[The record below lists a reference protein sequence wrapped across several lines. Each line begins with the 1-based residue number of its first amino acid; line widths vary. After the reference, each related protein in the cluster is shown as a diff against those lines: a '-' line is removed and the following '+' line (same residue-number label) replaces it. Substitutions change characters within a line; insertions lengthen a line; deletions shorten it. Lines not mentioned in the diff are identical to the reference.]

1 MGTEISQS
9 QFSRADFSAFHER
22 LSNETA
28 LLEQW
33 LIKDAIQRRQAQ
45 GGFELEAW
53 VIDIHGIPANQ
64 NDRIINLSKNDM
76 AVPELAQFN
85 IELNG
90 HPHRLQGH
98 ALSKIH
104 EDIRSGWKSV
114 TTAASQIDLRMLMI
128 GILPTAR
135 REDFRIE
142 AMSPL
147 QRYLALNEQIFKQ
160 RQDRP
165 AELNIKGHDHLLHH
179 HHDVMLESATTS
191 FQIHLRTHPD
201 EAVRLYNA
209 SKIISAPMV
218 AISANSPYLFGH
230 DLWAESRIPVFEQ
243 SIEIGQSEHTK
254 RVSFGYRYAK
264 ESIFEIFDA
273 NLKHYPVLLPELMDE
288 KEESLAHLRL
298 HNGTIWR
305 WNRPLVGFD
314 ADGSPHLRIEHRVGP
329 SGPTPADMT
338 ANAALYYGC
347 VRAMVDANTA
357 YETLI
362 PFKTAKE
369 NFYSCAKDGLNANIH
384 WCNGNI
390 GSVKALLSEKLLP
403 MAREG
408 LNTLGIERD
417 DIDKWLGIIQER
429 LKTGQNGS
437 YWQRSWIE
445 LHGEDFH
452 GLVSAYHEN
461 QESGRPVHLWSLT

>member
-9 QFSRADFSAFHER
+9 HFSHADFSAFLER
-22 LSNETA
+22 LSRETA
-28 LLEQW
+28 LLDQW
-33 LIKDAIQRRQAQ
+33 LSSDILKPSQAQ

-53 VIDIHGIPANQ
+53 VIDSEGIPANQ
-64 NDRIINLSKNDM
+64 NDKIISLVNNDM

-85 IELNG
+85 VELNG
-90 HPHRLQGH
+90 HPHRLQGQ
-98 ALSKIH
+98 ALSKIY
-104 EDIRSGWKSV
+104 EDIRNGWQSV
-114 TTAASQIDLRMLMI
+114 TQAANQIDLRMLMI
-128 GILPTAR
+128 GILPTAQR
-135 REDFRIE
+135 DSFRLE

-165 AELNIKGHDHLLHH
+165 VELDIRGHDHLLLH

-191 FQIHLRTHPD
+191 FQIHLRTSPH

-243 SIEIGQSEHTK
+243 SIDIGQSEHTK
-254 RVSFGYRYAK
+254 RVSFGYRYVE
-264 ESIFEIFDA
+264 ESIFEIFNA
-273 NLKHYPVLLPELMDE
+273 NLRHYPVLLPELMDE
-288 KEESLAHLRL
+288 PDESLAHLRL

-314 ADGSPHLRIEHRVGP
+314 DDGSPHLRIEHRVGP

-347 VRAMVDANTA
+347 VRSMIDAETP
-357 YETLI
+357 YESMI
-362 PFKTAKE
+362 PFLTAKD
-369 NFYSCAKDGLNANIH
+369 NFYNCAKQGLEADIVWCDGDT
-384 WCNGNI
+384 GP
-390 GSVKALLSEKLLP
+390 VKSLLTEKLLP
-403 MAREG
+403 MAKEG
-408 LNTLGIERD
+408 LISLGIDQD

-437 YWQRSWIE
+437 RWQRSWIE
-445 LHGEDFH
+445 RHGRDFH
-452 GLVSAYHEN
+452 GMVSAYHEH
-461 QESGRPVHLWSLT
+461 QESGQPVHLWSLT